1 MAGRWRGTLVG
12 RCLAAAPKPLLAL
25 FATRAPHH
33 PSPLPAC
40 SYELP
45 WEDKSFEYP
54 ASLAPP
60 LQILIDA
67 SNGALPAQQCHP
79 EILSVLSV
87 KAEAQPPHRRIK
99 RCAACPAMSP

>member
-1 MAGRWRGTLVG
+1 MVHLGGIRHPALPTMPTSFHLFPP
-12 RCLAAAPKPLLAL
+12 CLL
-25 FATRAPHH
+25 
-33 PSPLPAC
+33 C

-67 SNGALPAQQCHP
+67 SNGAFSCRLEQCHAMGQHTG
-79 EILSVLSV
+79 E
-87 KAEAQPPHRRIK
+87 RR
-99 RCAACPAMSP
+99 ACQC